1 MGLLNSG
8 EATGGASS
16 VGVVA
21 PASFFGDSGIE
32 IVTVAAVASCCLVAT
47 VAAAA
52 AVVLL
57 GVVEGEVFWRQ
68 IQLCFSINSVLLTL
82 IMELSC
88 DNLML

>member
-52 AVVLL
+52 APVVLL
-57 GVVEGEVFWRQ
+57 GVVDGEVFWRQ
-68 IQLCFSINSVLLTL
+68 IQLVTSRIG
-82 IMELSC
+82 IP
-88 DNLML
+88 